1 MDQIL
6 AGVETEY
13 GLYVEGHGA
22 EDQIE
27 DARALV
33 RSYPG
38 EGFLGWN
45 YRYESPRQDLRGFRL
60 DRLAVDP
67 EDLKFDVS
75 RPDRPD
81 DDVRSDRVLPNGAR
95 LYNDHGHPEYSTPEC
110 WSLSELEKHD
120 ADGERIV
127 LAAATALA
135 TATNQT
141 IKVYKNNTDF
151 HGASYG
157 THESYCVPRALGY
170 ERLFR
175 AVTPMLVARQILT
188 GAGKVGA
195 ESGRECAFQISQR
208 ADFFAEPSNAETLYR
223 RPVFNTRDEPHA
235 KPEHWIRL
243 HVISCD
249 ANMISRST
257 ARRVGLVKLAIA
269 LEKKGVAPVW
279 NLKDPVESFKSISR
293 DEQFAFEV
301 PLAKSSWTT
310 AYEILES
317 YFAAA
322 EKFLDLDPEFT
333 ELIAE
338 CRSLCTALRTNDPA
352 FQRSVDW
359 AAKKAMLE
367 TFMDEEGMDWRDP
380 SLRAYDLEYH
390 NVDRTEGLHAAL
402 EEMGQVQPNPQLPI
416 DSIVPA
422 SEKTRAYARGLA
434 VNRFKDDIETICWRS
449 IVFRTEDGLQEVELW
464 PDKEYGPELAE
475 ADSVGTF
482 IRMLRGIK

>member
-1 MDQIL
+1 VRRIL

-22 EDQIE
+22 EEQIE

-38 EGFLGWN
+38 GGFIGWKD
-45 YRYESPRQDLRGFRL
+45 RHEAPRPDLRGFRL

-75 RPDRPD
+75 RPARAD

-95 LYNDHGHPEYSTPEC
+95 FYNDHGHPEYATPEC
-110 WSLSELEKHD
+110 WSLSELARHD
-120 ADGERIV
+120 TAGEGVV
-127 LAAATALA
+127 LAAAKAFAASEGLDV
-135 TATNQT
+135 
-141 IKVYKNNTDF
+141 KVYKNNTDF

-170 ERLFR
+170 ERLFK

-188 GAGKVGA
+188 GAGKVGS
-195 ESGRECAFQISQR
+195 ESGRDCPYQISQR
-208 ADFFAEPSNAETLYR
+208 ADFFAEPANAETLYR

-235 KPEHWIRL
+235 RPEEWIRL

-249 ANMISRST
+249 ANMISSST

-269 LEKKGVAPVW
+269 LEEIGQAPTW
-279 NLKDPVESFKSISR
+279 TLKDPVESFKSISR
-293 DEQFAFEV
+293 DDRFAFEV
-301 PLAKSSWTT
+301 PLAKASWTN

-322 EKFLDLDPEFT
+322 ERFLDLDAEFT
-333 ELIAE
+333 ELIKE
-338 CRSLCTALRTNDPA
+338 CRTLSEALRSNDPI
-352 FQRSVDW
+352 FKRSVDW
-359 AAKKAMLE
+359 AAKRAILE
-367 TFMDEEGMDWRDP
+367 SFMAEEGLDWRDG

-390 NVDRTEGLHAAL
+390 NVDPEEGLHAAL
-402 EEMGQVQPNPQLPI
+402 EQMEEVVPNP
-416 DSIVPA
+416 A
-422 SEKTRAYARGLA
+422 SDLRNGEPTRALARGIA
-434 VNRFKDDIETICWRS
+434 VNRFRNEIETICWRS
-449 IVFRTEDGLQEVELW
+449 IVFRTASGPEEVELF
-464 PDKEYGPELAE
+464 PDREYGPELAQ
-475 ADSVGTF
+475 ADSVGSF
-482 IRMLRGIK
+482 ITMLRGKP